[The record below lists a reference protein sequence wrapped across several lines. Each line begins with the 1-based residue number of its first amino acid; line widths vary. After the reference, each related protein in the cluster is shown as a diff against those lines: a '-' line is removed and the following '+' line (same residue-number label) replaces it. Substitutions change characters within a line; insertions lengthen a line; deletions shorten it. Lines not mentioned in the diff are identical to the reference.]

1 MRKIGIFVLVIC
13 AVVALVLSCGE
24 KPTVEKV
31 STTEPEKESV
41 KEAEDEKIKQ
51 EYKYSLNQIGLTI
64 QERYPAPEGY
74 QATEIEKDSFGEF
87 LRNQKLKPY
96 GEKVLYFDGREKK
109 SEGVYDSVLDVNI
122 GERDLHQCADAVML
136 LRGEYLYSQG
146 RYDEISFHFVSGFL
160 AEYKKWMEGYR
171 INVDGNKVNYDKAT
185 DPSNT
190 YDSFRK
196 YMEIIMAY
204 ASTLSLDKELSAVK
218 IEDMGVGDVFI
229 KGGSPGHAIIIVD
242 MVENSQGEKL
252 FLLAQSYMPAQ
263 QTQILIN
270 PMDPNISPWF
280 SLKGKDKLITPQWSF
295 DLDKLK
301 RFE

>member
-1 MRKIGIFVLVIC
+1 MKKTSIFFVIIF
-13 AVVALVLSCGE
+13 AVVVLFLSCGE
-24 KPTVEKV
+24 KPIDV
-31 STTEPEKESV
+31 SVSKKES
-41 KEAEDEKIKQ
+41 ED
-51 EYKYSLNQIGLTI
+51 KYSLNQIGSTI

-74 QATEIEKDSFGEF
+74 QRKEDEKDSFGEF
-87 LRNQKLKPY
+87 LRTQKLKPY
-96 GEKVLYFDGREKK
+96 GEKVLFFDGREKK

-136 LRGEYLYSQG
+136 LRGEYLYSKG

-171 INVDGNKVNYDKAT
+171 IKVDGNKVNYYKAT

-218 IEDMGVGDVFI
+218 IDDMGVGDVFI